1 MNSGAELLYVASSDF
16 AKAGVG
22 VTASLSGS
30 SAAIEQIKAAS
41 ASISLA
47 MEGAVSVLAD
57 YRNNRE
63 AFANIVSDLKS
74 TIQNAKKEAFMT
86 SDLIE
91 KLQAAA
97 SQLQGAQ
104 VQSEQYLK
112 GVTEVLTKAHEAF
125 AASVERTLQK
135 GNSQFHTELANAVNL
150 LSSGIQDLGDTLET
164 VSAKR

>member
-1 MNSGAELLYVASSDF
+1 M
-16 AKAGVG
+16 
-22 VTASLSGS
+22 
-30 SAAIEQIKAAS
+30 
-41 ASISLA
+41 
-47 MEGAVSVLAD
+47 LAD

-112 GVTEVLTKAHEAF
+112 GVTEVLAKAHEAF
-125 AASVERTLQK
+125 ASSVERTLQK